1 MILSFSK
8 TISFKFFEL
17 CDRYSVKNCVV
28 KKNNRTVPLLNKPLQ
43 RLSNVFVKSRY
54 VRDID
59 EINKKIFILS
69 NSSPYTD
76 KSGTLFFCK
85 TARC

>member
-1 MILSFSK
+1 
-8 TISFKFFEL
+8 
-17 CDRYSVKNCVV
+17 
-28 KKNNRTVPLLNKPLQ
+28 VPLLNKPLQ

-54 VRDID
+54 VRDTD

-85 TARC
+85 NGKMLNKTQANLR